1 METSPPTPAADAP
14 VHTTGMSVSNLEL
27 DLDPF
32 ADVAKAAPIDGL
44 DVELLARMAELVSDR
59 QLGDERLDDLAETIA
74 RTAELP
80 AGRIVALAESG
91 DSGKA
96 GMRVMAGGAVVAA
109 LKRLARRSG
118 SSLHPG
124 VFELLTQCPVTVITP
139 GAHPALALAAVHEP
153 IEVDGP
159 LQPFV
164 EALRDTAAAPPSAE
178 HVAAADLD
186 SVGLRY
192 LRGWRCVQQLLIDPF
207 VGRRLTPACFAVVL
221 AAMDNVRVRS
231 WLGWDDP
238 TLSCTNR
245 MSLAMFARLVA
256 PAAPGDKPDLG
267 GQLCTDADVVVLADV
282 LGDGTQLELLLR
294 GLRRLQQIVED
305 ASRSAEQHALTQMND
320 AVESLKW
327 DQRRFNAS
335 VF

>member
-1 METSPPTPAADAP
+1 METPPPTRTADAP
-14 VHTTGMSVSNLEL
+14 VRTTNVPVSDLEL

-32 ADVAKAAPIDGL
+32 KEIASATPCDGL

-59 QLGDERLDDLAETIA
+59 QLGDERLDDLAESIA

-80 AGRIVALAESG
+80 AGRIVALAESD

-96 GMRVMAGGAVVAA
+96 GLRVVAGQAVAAA
-109 LKRLARRSG
+109 LKRLSRRSG
-118 SSLHPG
+118 WSLHPG

-139 GAHPALALAAVHEP
+139 DAHPAVALATVNE
-153 IEVDGP
+153 P
-159 LQPFV
+159 LQPDGPMQPFV
-164 EALRDTAAAPPSAE
+164 DALRSTAAKPPSAE
-178 HVAAADLD
+178 HLAAAELD

-192 LRGWRCVQQLLIDPF
+192 LRGWRTVQQLLIDPF
-207 VGRRLTPACFAVVL
+207 VGHRLTPACFEVVL

-238 TLSCTNR
+238 SLSCANR

-256 PAAPGDKPDLG
+256 PAEPGDKPDLG
-267 GQLCTDADVVVLADV
+267 GQLCTEIDVVVLADV
-282 LGDGTQLELLLR
+282 LGDGTQLEMLLR
-294 GLRRLQQIVED
+294 GMRRLQQIVED
-305 ASRSAEQHALTQMND
+305 AARWAEQQTLTQMHD
-320 AVESLKW
+320 AIESLRW
-327 DQRRFNAS
+327 DQRRFNAA

>member
-1 METSPPTPAADAP
+1 
-14 VHTTGMSVSNLEL
+14 MSVSDLEL

-32 ADVAKAAPIDGL
+32 AGIVNAAPIDGL
-44 DVELLARMAELVSDR
+44 DAELLARMAELVSDR
-59 QLGDERLDDLAETIA
+59 GIGDERLDDLAETIA

-80 AGRIVALAESG
+80 AGRIVAVAES
-91 DSGKA
+91 DDPGKA
-96 GMRVMAGGAVVAA
+96 GMRVMAGGPVVAA

-124 VFELLTQCPVTVITP
+124 VFELLTRCPVTVVEP
-139 GAHPALALAAVHEP
+139 GAHPALALAMVHEP
-153 IEVDGP
+153 IEMGGP
-159 LQPFV
+159 RQGFLD
-164 EALRDTAAAPPSAE
+164 ALRVTAATPPSAGDI
-178 HVAAADLD
+178 AAADLD

-207 VGRRLTPACFAVVL
+207 VGTRLTPACFAVVL

-238 TLSCTNR
+238 TLTCTNR

-267 GQLCTDADVVVLADV
+267 GQLRTDADVVVLADV
-282 LGDGTQLELLLR
+282 LGDGAQLELLLR

-305 ASRSAEQHALTQMND
+305 ACRSAEQQALTMMND